1 VRKHARPLLL
11 IAPDSAPG
19 GAEFTV
25 AGQKAGQKWF
35 HGSVGVGSV
44 GHLGMEVLKTNVKGL
59 APVHVPFNG
68 NPQVVTSLVGGEI
81 QMALVPP
88 GVAMPM
94 VKAGTLRAIG
104 LTGGRSALVPEVP
117 QADAGVRDFNLE
129 VWTALVGRRGSPRR
143 RCSRARSALGRSE
156 STTPANS
163 PPKS

>member
-1 VRKHARPLLL
+1 MRKHARPLLL

-19 GAEFTV
+19 GAEFIV

-94 VKAGTLRAIG
+94 VKAGKLRAIG

-117 QADAGVRDFNLE
+117 LVDRACGAGEDHQGGAVL
-129 VWTALVGRRGSPRR
+129 GRG
-143 RCSRARSALGRSE
+143 LLWGRSE